1 MERLKEGRIEGY
13 PFPNSPLRGAGGET
27 LAGKTTQIH
36 PVIHWAVRPG
46 TGDIRTV
53 VIDAGHGGKDPGCSG
68 SNSREKHIALAVAQ
82 GLAARLKAQH
92 PGLQVILTRDED
104 VFIPL
109 YERAAIANR
118 AHADLFVSIHCNYM
132 PGSSATRG
140 SETYI
145 MGLHTAN
152 HNLAVA
158 KRENEAIR
166 LEENYEQNYD
176 YDLNSPE
183 GHILLSMYQSAY
195 LERSVRFAEK
205 VEHHFH
211 ATAERKSRGVKQAG
225 FVVLKETALPSALV
239 EIGFLSS
246 GEEETFLLSAAGQD
260 RVADALAAAFADYK
274 REVENGAFIS
284 ISSLTVAPPVAVSPA
299 AGGPS
304 ARPAQVPVAVANPP
318 VATTPPP
325 PTAADYRPATAAAI
339 TNEADFH
346 PATVPASARPAGNP
360 QKSPAATAAVADHRP
375 AAPLRPVDSPTAD
388 AVRVAAPSSA
398 PQARPA
404 VLDREIMPANPTT
417 NRTTN
422 RGAVVPAAY
431 REPTVAAVP
440 APYSPP
446 AAAKRSPAPAT
457 GQATTPATAP
467 APESGGTAAP
477 LSYAIQL
484 AASRT
489 PLRTDTPAWQ
499 ALGYPVEVIQENGY
513 YKYLCGG
520 LQTPRQARAARL
532 QINQGGFPEAYIVAY
547 RGTERLSGAETFKL
561 LQE

>member
-1 MERLKEGRIEGY
+1 MTSDRAISACGTASPQTAGELK
-13 PFPNSPLRGAGGET
+13 NSPCREHGPGNNACHVPAHFPSCGQPHGS
-27 LAGKTTQIH
+27 GKATQII
-36 PVIHWAVRPG
+36 PVVHWAVRPG
-46 TGDIRTV
+46 AGDIRTV

-92 PGLQVILTRDED
+92 SGLQVILTRDED

-225 FVVLKETALPSALV
+225 FVVLKETAMPSALV

-246 GEEETFLLSAAGQD
+246 GEEETFLLSAEGQD

-274 REVENGAFIS
+274 R
-284 ISSLTVAPPVAVSPA
+284 
-299 AGGPS
+299 
-304 ARPAQVPVAVANPP
+304 
-318 VATTPPP
+318 
-325 PTAADYRPATAAAI
+325 
-339 TNEADFH
+339 
-346 PATVPASARPAGNP
+346 
-360 QKSPAATAAVADHRP
+360 
-375 AAPLRPVDSPTAD
+375 
-388 AVRVAAPSSA
+388 
-398 PQARPA
+398 
-404 VLDREIMPANPTT
+404 
-417 NRTTN
+417 
-422 RGAVVPAAY
+422 
-431 REPTVAAVP
+431 
-440 APYSPP
+440 
-446 AAAKRSPAPAT
+446 
-457 GQATTPATAP
+457 
-467 APESGGTAAP
+467 
-477 LSYAIQL
+477 
-484 AASRT
+484 
-489 PLRTDTPAWQ
+489 
-499 ALGYPVEVIQENGY
+499 
-513 YKYLCGG
+513 
-520 LQTPRQARAARL
+520 
-532 QINQGGFPEAYIVAY
+532 
-547 RGTERLSGAETFKL
+547 
-561 LQE
+561 